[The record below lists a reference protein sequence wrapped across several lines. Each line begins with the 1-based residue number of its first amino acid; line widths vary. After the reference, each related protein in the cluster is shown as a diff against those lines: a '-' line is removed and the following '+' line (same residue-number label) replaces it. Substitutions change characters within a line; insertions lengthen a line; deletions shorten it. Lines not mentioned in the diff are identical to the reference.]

1 MTLLWEKNNKQK
13 FNSLPEFD
21 VWRGCFVKKFKKSSV
36 KRANYKF
43 FASYINV
50 NKTKKKGSF

>member
-1 MTLLWEKNNKQK
+1 MFGEAVLLKIQ
-13 FNSLPEFD
+13 
-21 VWRGCFVKKFKKSSV
+21 KSSV

-50 NKTKKKGSF
+50 NKTKRKEVFNYGKSS